1 MAFKV
6 EFSIVDRQYDFCGLG
21 EPLSI
26 REDSE
31 QRAAMIRWLKKN
43 SKDISKVFAKIQSLQ
58 PFFQKIKRDGNTGMK
73 ISDL

>member
-1 MAFKV
+1 
-6 EFSIVDRQYDFCGLG
+6 
-21 EPLSI
+21 
-26 REDSE
+26 
-31 QRAAMIRWLKKN
+31 MIRWLKKN